1 MKWRVT
7 EMKVTKWVEFSQEV
21 EISLGVEDIS
31 SLLSES
37 LISERQE
44 TIQGVLY
51 ALNSIATFLRAIGD
65 KQIAAMHPIHRR
77 TVATFLA
84 QQSGRFQNPEPA
96 GDAAAATAAPNNE
109 DLKG

>member
-1 MKWRVT
+1 MRI
-7 EMKVTKWVEFSQEV
+7 TKWVEFSQEV
-21 EISLGVEDIS
+21 EISLGAEDIS

-37 LISERQE
+37 LISEGQE
-44 TIQGVLY
+44 TVQGVLY

-65 KQIAAMHPIHRR
+65 KQIAAMRPIQRR

-84 QQSGRFQNPEPA
+84 QQSGRFQNLEPA